1 MIGSKEINSKIH
13 RNLSNG
19 MLPRYTRC
27 GCSLP
32 VIYCENGKA
41 YLAWFIYFF
50 SDDDIRKG
58 KFGRPRAWIVA
69 DIETGEMIERRST
82 KDIEFSDASY
92 DVKYNVRTE
101 PKYTSI
107 EEYCNKIFGILDSVR
122 NKIIKGEKF
131 PEEEYQNYL
140 EEILPNVSKKYQR
153 FYRDLSTEKICP
165 CFESIKNIRLRDIS
179 KETNKVLEKHN

>member
-1 MIGSKEINSKIH
+1 MIGSKEINLKMQ
-13 RNLSNG
+13 RNISNG
-19 MLPRYTRC
+19 ILPRYTRC

-32 VIYCENGKA
+32 LIYCENGKA
-41 YLAWFIYFF
+41 YLAWFVYFF
-50 SDDDIRKG
+50 SDEDIRKG
-58 KFGRPRAWIVA
+58 EFGRPRSWIIA
-69 DIETGEMIERRST
+69 DIETGEMIDRRST

-92 DVKYNVRTE
+92 DIKYNVRTE

-107 EEYCNKIFGILDSVR
+107 EKYCDKIFEMLDSVR
-122 NKIIKGEKF
+122 SKIIKGEKF
-131 PEEEYQNYL
+131 PKAEYQSYL
-140 EEILPNVSKKYQR
+140 DEILPNVPKEYQR